1 MNNFISFMFSFSY
14 IKKNLIMNM
23 LFEETKPEHLSDLL
37 KIYNEYTGESYST
50 LYEKPLTLEQFRN
63 LVFFNDQKYKSFTI
77 IISNIIV
84 GFVVLAKYKNN
95 IAYDSTAEVAIY
107 LHSDFTNKGI
117 GKKALAFIEEYAKQK
132 NIHSIIATISSKNI
146 FSIKLF
152 ESSGYK
158 KCAHFFEVAKKNN
171 IYLDII
177 NYQKIL

>member
-1 MNNFISFMFSFSY
+1 MKI
-14 IKKNLIMNM
+14 I
-23 LFEETKPEHLSDLL
+23 FEETRPDHLTALL
-37 KIYNEYTGESYST
+37 QIYNVYTGASYST
-50 LYEKPLTLEQFRN
+50 LYETQLTLEQFRN
-63 LVFFNDQKYKSFTI
+63 LVFFNNLKYKSFSILNDNEI
-77 IISNIIV
+77 I

-95 IAYDSTAEVAIY
+95 AAYDSTAEVAIY
-107 LHSDFTNKGI
+107 LHPNFRNKGI

-146 FSIKLF
+146 VSLKLF

-171 IYLDII
+171 MYLDII

>member
-1 MNNFISFMFSFSY
+1 
-14 IKKNLIMNM
+14 
-23 LFEETKPEHLSDLL
+23 
-37 KIYNEYTGESYST
+37 
-50 LYEKPLTLEQFRN
+50 LYETQLTLEQFRN
-63 LVFFNDQKYKSFTI
+63 LVFFSNPRYKSFSILNDNKI
-77 IISNIIV
+77 I

-95 IAYDSTAEVAIY
+95 AAYDSTAEVAIY
-107 LHSDFTNKGI
+107 LHPNFRNKGI

-146 FSIKLF
+146 VSLKLF

-171 IYLDII
+171 MYLDII